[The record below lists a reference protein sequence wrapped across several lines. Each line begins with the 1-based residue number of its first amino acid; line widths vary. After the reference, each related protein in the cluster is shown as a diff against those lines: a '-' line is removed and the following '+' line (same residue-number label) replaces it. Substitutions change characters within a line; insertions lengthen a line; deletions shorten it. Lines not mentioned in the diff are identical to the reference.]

1 MGVPP
6 TEDRPRLP
14 ARAGAPVP
22 CNIHV
27 FLATSMSHR
36 TTAFLT
42 LLLLT
47 ACAKGGSEDRPL
59 SEVQISASHHLL
71 SFRGLPGLTATQVQP
86 DEIFSGQGVLNL
98 SDNSTYTITQTGG
111 TSSPRNY
118 ALETTGVLTILVA
131 PVDPRQSTP
140 VFRGAYGLQ
149 GDTGLYFFTDR
160 LISADSQSLG
170 LFWGS
175 RVHPGPTDLSGDWHL
190 FSLHV
195 VFSTSMVPDADNIA
209 RVVGGSVTVDP
220 GNPGDPLVLTG
231 DGSES
236 TNLNIDLSGTIQDLG
251 DGEVNLEVTYAQHAL
266 PATGDDRVFLAA
278 HGTNAVVAV
287 DLDESDGESGILVLI
302 RKRTGTAD
310 PALLAGDFL
319 IGGHTVFPNPTNP
332 GSDAGLGVLS
342 LTAGGAF
349 RMEMTG
355 SRNID
360 FTYQGTFTLDDDG
373 LLTLAVAGTNETWLG
388 AVDQDYNT
396 VVIID
401 HVIEQRA
408 NDTPELNLFFAL
420 RANIDD

>member
-1 MGVPP
+1 
-6 TEDRPRLP
+6 
-14 ARAGAPVP
+14 
-22 CNIHV
+22 
-27 FLATSMSHR
+27 MSHR
-36 TTAFLT
+36 TTALLS

-86 DEIFSGQGVLNL
+86 SEIVSGQAMWNL
-98 SDNSTYTITQTGG
+98 SDNSTYTITQSTG

-118 ALETTGVLTILVA
+118 ALETTGVLTVLVA
-131 PVDPRQSTP
+131 PLDPRQSTP
-140 VFRGAYGLQ
+140 VFRGAYGLA
-149 GDTGLYFFTDR
+149 GNTGLFFFTDR

-175 RVHPGPTDLSGDWHL
+175 RVLPGMVDLSGDWHL

-195 VFSTSMVPDADNIA
+195 VFRSSMVPDADNIA
-209 RVVGGSVTVDP
+209 RAVGGSVTVDP
-220 GNPGDPLVLTG
+220 GNPGDQLLLTG
-231 DGSES
+231 EGSES
-236 TNLNIDLSGTIQDLG
+236 TNLNLDLSGTIQDLG
-251 DGEVNLEVTYAQHAL
+251 NGEVNLALTYAEHAL
-266 PATGDDRVFLAA
+266 PATGDDRAFVAA
-278 HGTNAVVAV
+278 HGTNAVLAL
-287 DLDESDGESGILVLI
+287 DLDESDGEAGLLALI
-302 RKRTGTAD
+302 RKRTGVAD

-342 LTAGGAF
+342 LTAAGAF

-360 FTYQGTFTLDDDG
+360 FHYQGTFTLDDDG
-373 LLTLAVAGTNETWLG
+373 LLTLSVAGTNETWLG

-396 VVIID
+396 IVIVD

-420 RANIDD
+420 RAVTDG

>member
-1 MGVPP
+1 
-6 TEDRPRLP
+6 
-14 ARAGAPVP
+14 
-22 CNIHV
+22 
-27 FLATSMSHR
+27 MSHR
-36 TTAFLT
+36 TTAL
-42 LLLLT
+42 LSMLLLT

-86 DEIFSGQGVLNL
+86 SEIVSGQAMWNL
-98 SDNSTYTITQTGG
+98 SDNSTYTITQSTG

-118 ALETTGVLTILVA
+118 ALETTGVLTVLVA
-131 PVDPRQSTP
+131 PLDPRQSTP
-140 VFRGAYGLQ
+140 VFRGAYGLA
-149 GDTGLYFFTDR
+149 GNTGLFFFTDR

-175 RVHPGPTDLSGDWHL
+175 RVLPGMVDLSGDWHL

-195 VFSTSMVPDADNIA
+195 VFSSSMVPDADNIA
-209 RVVGGSVTVDP
+209 RAVGGSVTVDP
-220 GNPGDPLVLTG
+220 GNPGDQLVLTG
-231 DGSES
+231 EGSES
-236 TNLNIDLSGTIQDLG
+236 TNLNLDLSGTIQDLG
-251 DGEVNLEVTYAQHAL
+251 NGEVNLALTYAQHAL
-266 PATGDDRVFLAA
+266 PATGDDRAFVAA
-278 HGTNAVVAV
+278 HGTNAVLAL
-287 DLDESDGESGILVLI
+287 DLDESDGEAGLLALI
-302 RKRTGTAD
+302 RKRTGVAD

-319 IGGHTVFPNPTNP
+319 TGGHTVFPNPTNP

-342 LTAGGAF
+342 LTAAGAF

-360 FTYQGTFTLDDDG
+360 FHYQGTFTLDDDG
-373 LLTLAVAGTNETWLG
+373 LLTLSVAGTNETWLG

-396 VVIID
+396 IVIVD

-420 RANIDD
+420 RAVTDG